1 MFSKSSI
8 HHTLSAATISSLEY
22 HNINCTFLFQNNTE
36 AVLLVDLST
45 SQLDRALNEDCPP
58 YTNTKEVE
66 VLKGY
71 INGQET
77 AKAVNNS
84 TVVKIEKEMNKE
96 FQHQNYS
103 VDDPLIKNEM
113 EKDILQEHALHQ
125 NGADINVKCE
135 VKDEIKIE
143 EHEIC
148 VEDIQDVR

>member
-1 MFSKSSI
+1 MYVSF
-8 HHTLSAATISSLEY
+8 
-22 HNINCTFLFQNNTE
+22 FQDNTE
-36 AVLLVDLST
+36 VVLPVDPGT
-45 SQLDRALNEDCPP
+45 SQSDRSLNEDCLPNA
-58 YTNTKEVE
+58 NTKAAE

-77 AKAVNNS
+77 AKAVNNN
-84 TVVKIEKEMNKE
+84 TVIKIEKEINKE

-103 VDDPLIKNEM
+103 LDDPRVKNET
-113 EKDILQEHALHQ
+113 EKNILQEQALHQ
-125 NGADINVKCE
+125 NDVDINVKCE

>member
-1 MFSKSSI
+1 
-8 HHTLSAATISSLEY
+8 
-22 HNINCTFLFQNNTE
+22 
-36 AVLLVDLST
+36 
-45 SQLDRALNEDCPP
+45 LNEDCLPNA
-58 YTNTKEVE
+58 NTKAAE

-77 AKAVNNS
+77 AKAVNNN
-84 TVVKIEKEMNKE
+84 TVIKIEKEINKE

-103 VDDPLIKNEM
+103 LDDPRVKNET
-113 EKDILQEHALHQ
+113 EKNILQEQALHQ
-125 NGADINVKCE
+125 NDVDINVKCE